1 MIFWR
6 RKQLSKDKIAKD
18 LKSVTEIAG
27 DQLSPGVG
35 TFALVL
41 GGLAVAGAAAYFVH
55 QQRKNKR
62 SNGQPER
69 SEGVGRAA
77 NKKAAPSGAAS
88 SKSDRAD

>member
-6 RKQLSKDKIAKD
+6 RKQLSRDKIAKD

-41 GGLAVAGAAAYFVH
+41 GGLAVAGAAAYLVH
-55 QQRKNKR
+55 QRRK
-62 SNGQPER
+62 
-69 SEGVGRAA
+69 
-77 NKKAAPSGAAS
+77 NKKAASDEAALS
-88 SKSDRAD
+88 KPDKSKS